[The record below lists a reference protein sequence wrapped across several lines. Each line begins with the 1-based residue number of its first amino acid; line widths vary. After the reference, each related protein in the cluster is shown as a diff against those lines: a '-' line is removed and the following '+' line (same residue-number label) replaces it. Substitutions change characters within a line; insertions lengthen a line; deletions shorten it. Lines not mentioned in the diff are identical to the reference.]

1 MHTNTA
7 ASSISNTYFQSSS
20 GDEGFSKNFFFG
32 LERQDLITFLTNTS
46 EKKLSQKSANELQ
59 HAFKNKKF
67 YPSAEVRKELLRR
80 GYQYSSKARRIAFSM
95 CKGGVGK
102 TTLSYFL
109 GLRLASYGAR
119 VLFVDSDP
127 QSNLTLALRL
137 KEQNKILGNRLPV
150 LVDVL
155 AKRIGIRETILK
167 VSSNLHIIPSTAV
180 NSMLERDLLN
190 LRSDPIRRLDFVL
203 QAVDKDYDYIITDCA
218 PTLNIF
224 NASVAYAS
232 DMLILPFQLNEFSKS
247 GVNQTI
253 SEIQDLEKQF
263 LFKTVIKA
271 ILNFYVPSDSIGR
284 GYLQLFGAAHKP
296 LFMQSV
302 IRQSPEIQKVFAY
315 GEDFFKIE
323 NSSAKEDFNQFAV
336 EILMSSF
343 KTRERYAEN
352 G

>member
-1 MHTNTA
+1 MHTNA
-7 ASSISNTYFQSSS
+7 ASPLYSNNSFQSPAG
-20 GDEGFSKNFFFG
+20 GDGVSKEFFIG
-32 LERQDLITFLTNTS
+32 LERQDLNSFLYNLL
-46 EKKLSQKSANELQ
+46 EKKISQKKMTEAQS
-59 HAFKNKKF
+59 AFKNKK
-67 YPSAEVRKELLRR
+67 YYNSAEVRKEVLRR
-80 GYQYSSKARRIAFSM
+80 GYQYSSKARRLAFSM

-127 QSNLTLALRL
+127 QGNLTLALRL
-137 KEQNKILGNRLPV
+137 KEQNRILRDRLPV

-167 VSSNLHIIPSTAV
+167 VSNNLHVIPSTAV

-224 NASVAYAS
+224 NASVAFAS

-247 GVNQTI
+247 GVTQTI
-253 SEIQDLEKQF
+253 SEIHDLEKQF
-263 LFKTVIKA
+263 LFKTEIKA
-271 ILNFYVPSDSIGR
+271 ILNFYTPSDSIGR
-284 GYLQLFGAAHKP
+284 GYLQSFGAAHKS

-302 IRQSPEIQKVFAY
+302 IRHSADVQKVFAY
-315 GEDFFKIE
+315 GEDFFQAE
-323 NSSAKEDFNQFAV
+323 SSWAKEDFNEFAV

-343 KTRERYAEN
+343 KVRERYAEN